1 MRCVLE
7 TLWQKLAAK
16 NAECAKADDMNKIMQ
31 TIVNL
36 VKSMK
41 SLGNKKYVSK

>member
-1 MRCVLE
+1 MA
-7 TLWQKLAAK
+7 TK
-16 NAECAKADDMNKIMQ
+16 NAEFAKASEMNTIMQ

-41 SLGNKKYVSK
+41 NLGDKKYINE